1 MKKLLP
7 LLLAFI
13 SFQFLYSQNCN
24 QAVWLKSFGGN
35 SSYNAIVDGG
45 RRSDSLFTI
54 CGSFGN
60 GSLNLE
66 NHSLTAVG
74 FYHYFLATHDTAG
87 TILNASIVAWYS
99 NNGDYCVIKK
109 VHIGIDNSVY
119 VTGYWKG
126 STVHIGDSLLPT
138 VTVNRAFMARFN
150 ANLEPVWISH
160 TSKTYADCQ
169 ANGIATDQYKNVYVV
184 GSFEDNIFKIG
195 TLTADN
201 YGGNNMWRD
210 DAFFL
215 KLDSLGHPIYV
226 KNIGTPADDA
236 AFSVVCDTTGGVYIF
251 GHTGISTTIF
261 KFDDQIAVPGSVA
274 GTSLFYGKYD
284 GVSGDCIWGKMG
296 GSHYSSGYLNIYDIA
311 MADYQSII
319 ICGKIIGQA
328 NLYPYSYNT
337 YDENGYVA
345 KFDLEGNSIWL
356 KTIGGQNSS
365 EMATRVSYYKN
376 KIAVCGSL
384 YSNQPYLG
392 NFPLYSILPGGSYR
406 AFNATLDT
414 NGNVLFARL
423 NKLVSSS
430 SDHYYNGIALLDDY
444 NGQILWGN
452 FKGSQSW
459 YPLTQNNTLSNG
471 KLFGVRFAPSTSI
484 PLHTVSAGPDKV
496 ATCGANVQLNG
507 TITPTTNVAYGWYP
521 DLGFSSNGS
530 KTPYVNPG
538 TPTTYFL
545 YATYN
550 GCTIS
555 DTVAVTY
562 GNHDLNVSIPDSY
575 SFCSGDSVQITTTC
589 NQPTA
594 TFNWTPSAY
603 INTSTSQNPFVKPP
617 LTTQYV
623 VTATFNGCIA
633 SDTVQVF
640 SRMKPYI
647 ALPKQDMYNMWRT
660 HLCQNDTLDI
670 TFGDPNYIYTTTTP
684 NLLLNFSGNTAQ
696 LLPVSGILRM
706 QAVSQFGCTST
717 DSLGVVVHNNL
728 PAPLVTGTVIDREK
742 CPGDTAYFNVIL
754 TNSANINFQYS
765 WYAGWQVDSLNGTGW
780 RDIDYYDSDFEIT
793 NYSVGYPSSTYYS
806 KLKLNSINSN
816 MNGFKYRPYV
826 HDYCSPRGYGNAG
839 LIIVGA
845 PITAHPNNITLCQG
859 VTDSLS
865 SNSSDLSASY
875 QWEMLVNGS
884 YIPINNQLGVLEPN
898 GRFLRIVNAQP
909 TLDSTWIRCKLIGC
923 SGIAETY
930 TNPALIRVI
939 QGAQIISHPIGYSV
953 CDSSSASINVSVNSP
968 QLYSFRWY
976 EDNQLINSSFT
987 NITGYN
993 SSTLHFNPI
1002 TLGQN
1007 NKQYTCEILNAECN
1021 VGAFTNPTQFQVN
1034 ANPIVTWD
1042 PNPLHVCE
1050 NAGLITL
1057 SGANP
1062 SGGVYSGVYIN
1073 NGVFDPTGLAP
1084 YTYDAFYTYTDPG
1097 TGCSNSIF
1105 RLIKVDTI
1113 PDVQLTGLN
1122 NFYCVY
1128 HAPLIM
1134 SGFPVGGYF
1143 SGPGVL
1149 NNQFDPALAGLGLWP
1164 IVYEYSDAN
1173 QCHSSDTV
1181 WVEVDGCSGVAD
1193 DKNDQISIYP
1203 NPTSGKILIN
1213 SESSEPIEFTL
1224 YSSTGSQLLKSFFV
1238 EQSPFTLDIS
1248 SYSNGIYLLKIRQV
1262 DKVYFEKVLLSN

>member
-1 MKKLLP
+1 MNDLTYYLNYGKYCFVGYFACHFFLKITCKYNKLSEMKHILTISIIYIKTIYYININLFHTFGNKLTFSVSNEIYLRQKYFENMQFMKKLLP
-7 LLLAFI
+7 LLFAFI
-13 SFQFLYSQNCN
+13 SFHALYSQNCN

-87 TILNASIVAWYS
+87 TILNASLIAWYS
-99 NNGDYCVIKK
+99 NSGDYCVIKK
-109 VHIGIDNSVY
+109 IHIGVDNSVY

-138 VTVNRAFMARFN
+138 VTVNRAFMASFN
-150 ANLEPVWISH
+150 ANLQPVWVSH

-169 ANGIATDQYKNVYVV
+169 ANGIASDQYKNVYVV

-215 KLDSLGHPIYV
+215 KLDSLGHPVYV
-226 KNIGTPADDA
+226 KNIGTPVDDA
-236 AFSVVCDTTGGVYIF
+236 AFSVVCDTSGGVYIF
-251 GHTGISTTIF
+251 GHSGISTTIF
-261 KFDDQIAVPGSVA
+261 KFDDQIALPGSVA
-274 GTSLFYGKYD
+274 GASLFYGKYD

-328 NLYPYSYNT
+328 NLYPYTYNT
-337 YDENGYVA
+337 YDENGFVA
-345 KFDLEGNSIWL
+345 KFDLNGNSIWL

-365 EMATRVSYYKN
+365 EMATRVSYYNN

-384 YSNQPYLG
+384 FSNHPYLG
-392 NFPLYSILPGGSYR
+392 NFPLYSTLSGGSYK

-414 NGNVLFARL
+414 NGTVLFARL
-423 NKLVSSS
+423 NKLVSSG

-459 YPLTQNNTLSNG
+459 YPLTQNNTLSYG
-471 KLFGVRFAPSTSI
+471 KLFAVRFLPVNTTPA
-484 PLHTVSAGPDKV
+484 LTVSAGPDKI
-496 ATCGANVQLNG
+496 ANCGTSVQLNG
-507 TITPTTNVAYGWYP
+507 SITPSTNVAYGWYP

-538 TPTTYFL
+538 TPTTYIL

-555 DTVAVTY
+555 DTVSVTY
-562 GNHDLNVSIPDSY
+562 GNHDLSVTVPDSY
-575 SFCSGDSVQITTTC
+575 TFCSGDSVQIVTTC

-594 TFNWTPSAY
+594 TFSWAPSAY

-623 VTATFNGCIA
+623 VTATYNGCIA

-640 SRMKPYI
+640 SRLKPNI

-660 HLCQNDTLDI
+660 HLCQDDTIDI
-670 TFGDPNYIYTTTTP
+670 TFGDPNYTYTTTTP
-684 NLLLNFSGNTAQ
+684 NMLLNFTGNTAQ

-717 DSLGVVVHNNL
+717 DSLGVIVHNNL
-728 PAPLVTGTVIDREK
+728 PAPLVTGNVINREK

-780 RDIDYYDSDFEIT
+780 RDIDYYDADFEIT

-845 PITAHPNNITLCQG
+845 
-859 VTDSLS
+859 
-865 SNSSDLSASY
+865 
-875 QWEMLVNGS
+875 
-884 YIPINNQLGVLEPN
+884 
-898 GRFLRIVNAQP
+898 
-909 TLDSTWIRCKLIGC
+909 
-923 SGIAETY
+923 
-930 TNPALIRVI
+930 
-939 QGAQIISHPIGYSV
+939 QILSHPIGYSV
-953 CDSSSASINVSVNSP
+953 CDSSSASLSVSVNSS

-993 SSTLHFNPI
+993 SSTLQFNPI

-1007 NKQYTCEILNAECN
+1007 NKQYVCEVLNTQCN
-1021 VGAFTNPTQFQVN
+1021 VGVFTTPAQFQVN
-1034 ANPIVTWD
+1034 AN
-1042 PNPLHVCE
+1042 
-1050 NAGLITL
+1050 
-1057 SGANP
+1057 
-1062 SGGVYSGVYIN
+1062 
-1073 NGVFDPTGLAP
+1073 
-1084 YTYDAFYTYTDPG
+1084 
-1097 TGCSNSIF
+1097 
-1105 RLIKVDTI
+1105 

-1122 NFYCVY
+1122 DFYCVY
-1128 HAPLIM
+1128 HAPSIM
-1134 SGFPVGGYF
+1134 SGFPVGGSF
-1143 SGPGVL
+1143 SGPGVIG
-1149 NNQFDPALAGLGLWP
+1149 NQFNPSLAGVGLWP
-1164 IVYEYSDAN
+1164 VVYEFSDAN
-1173 QCHSSDTV
+1173 QCYSSDTV
-1181 WVEVDGCSGVAD
+1181 WVEVDGCSGVAEE
-1193 DKNDQISIYP
+1193 KNSQISIYP
-1203 NPTSGKILIN
+1203 NPTNGKILIKA
-1213 SESSEPIEFTL
+1213 ESSEPIEVAL
-1224 YSSTGSQLLKSFFV
+1224 YSSTGSELLKSFV
-1238 EQSPFTLDIS
+1238 IEQSPFTIDIS
-1248 SYSNGIYLLKIRQV
+1248 RYSNGIYLLKIRQV